1 MEFYS
6 PLGFYITIKV
16 NDIFQRRK
24 EKKKN
29 RFVLFVFRLFWEESE
44 IVRAGILTN
53 GNIDAITAKR
63 LIRRVY
69 FYVLK
74 DVDL

>member
-1 MEFYS
+1 MTFFK
-6 PLGFYITIKV
+6 GGK
-16 NDIFQRRK
+16 K
-24 EKKKN
+24 KKKN
-29 RFVLFVFRLFWEESE
+29 CFVLFVFRLFWEESE

-53 GNIDAITAKR
+53 GNIDAITAKGF
-63 LIRRVY
+63 IGRVY